1 MTFSRDNLV
10 DAVRYWEERR
20 LIYNAVLAV
29 ITVGGFVLLIPRS
42 VQVFEARTIYGTFIL
57 ALGANAAYC
66 AAYIPDIVAQATS
79 FRDQWRRWRWV
90 FFLIGMVLAVVIA
103 VPTVVVCYAAPF
115 SH

>member
-1 MTFSRDNLV
+1 MTFSRDILV
-10 DAVRYWEERR
+10 DAVRYWEGRR

-29 ITVGGFVLLIPRS
+29 VTVGGFVLLIPRS
-42 VQVFEARTIYGTFIL
+42 VQVFEAKTIYGTFIL

-79 FRDQWRRWRWV
+79 FRDEWRRWRWV
-90 FFLIGMVLAVVIA
+90 VFLTGMVLAVVIA